1 MPLEAWQNGVAYAP
15 GAIVTHQGKVYSK
28 DADSD
33 QTMPDDQKGGWSL
46 LQDTNLQQYELIE
59 TSFNS
64 YEQRVAAHQA
74 AVAAAKASAEAK
86 LQALGL
92 TVEELQAIGL

>member
-33 QTMPDDQKGGWSL
+33 QTMPDDQKGGWTE

-59 TSFNS
+59 ASFNS
-64 YEQRVAAHQA
+64 YEQRVADH
-74 AVAAAKASAEAK
+74 KAQVLAK
-86 LQALGL
+86 LQAEGL
-92 TVEELQAIGL
+92 NPDAVKAVLNA